1 MCYGAYTKGHTALIA
16 GVLGTAENSG
26 VREALMRRWAA
37 DGSGLDKSAAGRV
50 ARITD
55 RAWRWVGEMDEIAS
69 TFEHASMPRGF
80 HDAAGDIYRRL
91 AQFKDQ
97 APPSTDTLDRSA
109 QEAGAAR
116 VVTSRPLTLEPI
128 GYVRTA
134 LQFKDEAPRQPR
146 ASGGAPGRIELLSG
160 RNYEHALLDIEGWD
174 HIWVLFWFHHNAGWR
189 PKVLPPRSTSG
200 RKGVFATR
208 SPHRPNPIGLSAV
221 RLERIEGLTLHV
233 QDIDMLDGTPVL
245 DLKPYVAY
253 TDAIVDARNG
263 WLDGA
268 DPIAAFDVQWDAAA
282 AEQAAWVEAR
292 TSLTLRA
299 RVTSTLALGPEPQ
312 PYRRIR
318 RDGEVFVLAVKD
330 WRARFSVEGR
340 RVRVH
345 EIRSGYR
352 DSQLSGA
359 NRCDADLS
367 AHREFTGM
375 QSQSTVAESARRRRG
390 NT

>member
-1 MCYGAYTKGHTALIA
+1 
-16 GVLGTAENSG
+16 
-26 VREALMRRWAA
+26 
-37 DGSGLDKSAAGRV
+37 
-50 ARITD
+50 
-55 RAWRWVGEMDEIAS
+55 
-69 TFEHASMPRGF
+69 
-80 HDAAGDIYRRL
+80 
-91 AQFKDQ
+91 
-97 APPSTDTLDRSA
+97 
-109 QEAGAAR
+109 
-116 VVTSRPLTLEPI
+116 VTSRPLTLEPI

-160 RNYEHALLDIEGWD
+160 RNYEHALLDLSGWD

-263 WLDGA
+263 WLDVAA
-268 DPIAAFDVQWDAAA
+268 DPIVAFDVQWDDAA

-292 TSLTLRA
+292 TSLSLRE
-299 RVTSTLALGPEPQ
+299 RVTTTLALGPEPQ

-318 RDGEVFVLAVKD
+318 RDGEDFVLAVKD
-330 WRARFSVEGR
+330 WRARFSVDGR

-367 AHREFTGM
+367 AHREFSGM
-375 QSQSTVAESARRRRG
+375 QSQHTVAESARRRRG

>member
-1 MCYGAYTKGHTALIA
+1 M
-16 GVLGTAENSG
+16 
-26 VREALMRRWAA
+26 
-37 DGSGLDKSAAGRV
+37 
-50 ARITD
+50 
-55 RAWRWVGEMDEIAS
+55 
-69 TFEHASMPRGF
+69 
-80 HDAAGDIYRRL
+80 
-91 AQFKDQ
+91 
-97 APPSTDTLDRSA
+97 
-109 QEAGAAR
+109 
-116 VVTSRPLTLEPI
+116 TSRPLTLEPI

-160 RNYEHALLDIEGWD
+160 RNYEHALLDLSGWD

-189 PKVLPPRSTSG
+189 PKVLPPRSSSG

-221 RLERIEGLTLHV
+221 RLERVEGLTLHV

-253 TDAIVDARNG
+253 TDAIVDAGNG

-318 RDGEVFVLAVKD
+318 RDGEKFVLAVKD

-340 RVRVH
+340 QVRVH

-359 NRCDADLS
+359 NRCGADLS
-367 AHREFTGM
+367 AHREFAGM
-375 QSQSTVAESARRRRG
+375 QSQQTVAESARRRRG
-390 NT
+390 ST